1 MVPNPPAQKKL
12 WNTKITIAQIYGKN
26 VFNCFSFKLII
37 EREKKQ
43 IGDILGPDIPDTWFC
58 FLVASRHI
66 SYCRCID
73 NFYHFPIEHIQMH
86 KWMIFF
92 YPLGTKSILLL

>member
-12 WNTKITIAQIYGKN
+12 WNTKITIAQIAQIYGKN

-43 IGDILGPDIPDTWFC
+43 IGDILGPDIPD
-58 FLVASRHI
+58 
-66 SYCRCID
+66 
-73 NFYHFPIEHIQMH
+73 P
-86 KWMIFF
+86 
-92 YPLGTKSILLL
+92 